1 VTTPGAGIGQ
11 PGRKER
17 PDRAERPDR
26 VIQRGR
32 SKAYRPLTPDVRRRA
47 LEAGIAAFEAGEF
60 FEAHELLEPA
70 WMGTADPSERDL
82 YQGLI
87 KLAAGY
93 VHAVRGNPLGV
104 ANNLRGAR
112 ERLAAVVD
120 AGGPDGGL
128 DLPALVADIDGALA
142 VVATIPPDAPAPLRL
157 VAPTLRR
164 R

>member
-1 VTTPGAGIGQ
+1 VTTSGTTVG
-11 PGRKER
+11 
-17 PDRAERPDR
+17 RPDR
-26 VIQRGR
+26 VVQRGR
-32 SKAYRPLTPDVRRRA
+32 SKAYRPLTPAARRR
-47 LEAGIAAFEAGEF
+47 AFEAGLAAYDAGDY

-104 ANNLRGAR
+104 ANNLTGAR
-112 ERLAAVVD
+112 ERLAAVVE

-128 DLPALVADIDGALA
+128 DLPVLIADIDRALA
-142 VVATIPPDAPAPLRL
+142 AVAGFPADARAPLPLPAPA
-157 VAPTLRR
+157 LRR